1 MEQVFYLSCGTTQ
14 GLCGNAVSPTLPHL
28 ELILKS
34 EGHGRA
40 AHFRA
45 TAKTWVFSGITSMK
59 FNVEMRAHQII
70 LLRKESLGRLLLT
83 PGHHKS
89 VCSLLN
95 GCSKSA

>member
-1 MEQVFYLSCGTTQ
+1 MKCSGSTQ
-14 GLCGNAVSPTLPHL
+14 GLRGTAVSPILPHL

-59 FNVEMRAHQII
+59 FNIHGRD
-70 LLRKESLGRLLLT
+70 ESSSNCTSTYLT
-83 PGHHKS
+83 PERIFRAITTNTRS
-89 VCSLLN
+89 P
-95 GCSKSA
+95 